1 MRRVGWLFLTAAIA
15 AAPIRAFTQQE
26 SPAGGEAARDTTAP
40 AGSLARPVDT
50 VSELM
55 VQVVYPTSDA
65 VFYIETRTPETEAGW
80 TELQAKLLMLAE
92 SANLLMMQG
101 RARDQ
106 DRWMKDA
113 KLMLDAG
120 TAAYRAARRR
130 DVPAIAAASE
140 PLLTSC
146 ITCHQDYRPTYR
158 RRLP

>member
-1 MRRVGWLFLTAAIA
+1 MRRLGWLVLTAAIA
-15 AAPIRAFTQQE
+15 AAPIRAFTPQE
-26 SPAGGEAARDTTAP
+26 TPATTEAADAP
-40 AGSLARPVDT
+40 AAAPASLARPVDT

-80 TELQAKLLMLAE
+80 IELQAKLLVLAE
-92 SANLLMMQG
+92 SANLLMMPG
-101 RARDQ
+101 RAKDQ
-106 DRWMKDA
+106 DKWMKDA

-130 DVPAIAAASE
+130 DVAAITAASE